1 MFPKSKSNIKR
12 LNSLGCLDQYTAPI
26 SKYTRD
32 VPMALLLLQT
42 CPLERL
48 TFFLSNNENTMQMS
62 KNPIGFMITYETEAQ
77 GLPSPKSIMILIVLR
92 CFCIL
97 GPNLDILTWNL
108 SHGHAQKK
116 VKFNFQVEGQGQSP
130 LKIIGILTNI
140 SGPNLVILAWMTNE
154 LSRGQTHDWYTNRD
168 IQAHKHAQTYRQ
180 LQATTL
186 P

>member
-1 MFPKSKSNIKR
+1 M
-12 LNSLGCLDQYTAPI
+12 
-26 SKYTRD
+26 
-32 VPMALLLLQT
+32 V
-42 CPLERL
+42 ERL

-62 KNPIGFMITYETEAQ
+62 QNPIGFMITYETKAQ
-77 GLPSPKSIMILIVLR
+77 GLTSPKSIMTLTVLR
-92 CFCIL
+92 WFCIS
-97 GPNLDILTWNL
+97 GANFDILTRDL
-108 SHGHAQKK
+108 SHGQAQNK

-154 LSRGQTHDWYTNRD
+154 LSRGQTHDWYTHRD
-168 IQAHKHAQTYRQ
+168 IQTHKHAQTYRQ